1 MVRFKKLANLL
12 HTVVR
17 ILFWITVVAAV
28 AGVIGSVVM
37 AFMPASYFNTGNTT
51 SLALAMDSVIKY
63 RLDPPLTPVSLK
75 PVFFTALLTSIPAF
89 VLLALIFSNL
99 AGILKTVKAEKP
111 FAAENAKRLTVMGVV
126 ILASSVLVNVLQ
138 AAVVLVM
145 VTTLDIAN
153 IDINYNINFTMLF
166 MGLLLLILAGIFRYG
181 NYLQDEVDST
191 L

>member
-1 MVRFKKLANLL
+1 MVRFKKLAIIL

-17 ILFWITVVAAV
+17 ILLWISVVAAV

-37 AFMPASYFNTGNTT
+37 AFIPASYFDTGNTRT
-51 SLALAMDSVIKY
+51 LGLTMDSVIRY

-75 PVFFTALLTSIPAF
+75 PVFFTALIASIPAF
-89 VLLALIFSNL
+89 VILALIFSNL
-99 AGILKTVKAEKP
+99 AGILKTVEVEKP
-111 FAAENAKRLTVMGVV
+111 FAPENAKRLTVMGVV
-126 ILASSVLVNVLQ
+126 LLASSVLVNVLQ
-138 AAVVLVM
+138 AAVVYVM
-145 VTTLDIAN
+145 VTTLDITN
-153 IDINYNINFTMLF
+153 IDINYNINTTMLF